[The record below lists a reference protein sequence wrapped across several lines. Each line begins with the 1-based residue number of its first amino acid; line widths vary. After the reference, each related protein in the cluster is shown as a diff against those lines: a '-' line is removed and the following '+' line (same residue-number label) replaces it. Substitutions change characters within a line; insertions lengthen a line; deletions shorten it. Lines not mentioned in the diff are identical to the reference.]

1 MQRISVI
8 GNISR
13 DHIRYPD
20 GHSGH
25 YLGGAAL
32 HIALAAARAG
42 AHAAPVAVIGDDLAL
57 LTREPDLACLDWS
70 ALRHATGNSAAF
82 AMVYDTHAA
91 VRCTSATYGVSH
103 QLTAHAL
110 GHLARHPGDFYH
122 LCCRRPLHV
131 PALLSRLAT
140 AGARFSADFFL
151 PSARPLLAAAAPW
164 LPAADWIFVNAAE
177 YRLLAR
183 TVDPAVLSGVVV
195 TDGPRPARL
204 LHHARPVAEACPPTT
219 TAVELTGAG
228 DTLTGTFLAR
238 RLAGASPAAA
248 LEAAV
253 TAAAHHTTTRPRP
266 LPAPYCP

>member
-20 GHSGH
+20 GRDGH

-32 HIALAAARAG
+32 HIALAAARA
-42 AHAAPVAVIGDDLAL
+42 APVAVIGDDLAP

-70 ALRHATGNSAAF
+70 ALRRATGNSAAF
-82 AMVYDTHAA
+82 AMDYDTHGT
-91 VRCTSATYGVSH
+91 VHCTSAAYGVSH
-103 QLTAHAL
+103 QLTTHAL
-110 GHLARHPGDFYH
+110 GHLARHSGDFYH

-183 TVDPAVLSGVVV
+183 TVDPAALNAVIV

-238 RLAGASPAAA
+238 RLVGATPAAA

-253 TAAAHHTTTRPRP
+253 TAAAHHTANRP
-266 LPAPYCP
+266 LPLPALYRP